1 MDYLHNHWQGNH
13 SLARAF
19 WINSLPFCV
28 AFNLLF
34 EQISLFNNPSTII
47 TYARL
52 YLLIM
57 IVTYIVILPWQIVGI
72 TRSLVR
78 YIKNKKQL
86 IASLLVIIF
95 LLYELTVLSFI
106 LFNSPQKLL
115 DGVYISFSSYEKG
128 GYEISLDESY
138 ENAILVK
145 GKFNRGISN
154 ELEKVL
160 EDNPQ
165 IITITFDSP
174 GGLEFEARNVFS
186 IIKEKGLNTYVSE
199 YCVSACVSAFIG
211 GEKRQISS
219 EALLGFHQGS
229 PELGLREFTK
239 DELSDKLYDA
249 IKFYKQQGIDKK
261 FVMRFFRTPPDALWY
276 PKINELLKSGVIT
289 EVLNK

>member
-1 MDYLHNHWQGNH
+1 
-13 SLARAF
+13 
-19 WINSLPFCV
+19 
-28 AFNLLF
+28 
-34 EQISLFNNPSTII
+34 
-47 TYARL
+47 
-52 YLLIM
+52 M

-154 ELEKVL
+154 ELEKAL

-219 EALLGFHQGS
+219 KALLGFHQGS
-229 PELGLREFTK
+229 PTFDLREFTK
-239 DELSDKLYDA
+239 DELSDKLYEA

-261 FVMRFFRTPPDALWY
+261 FVMRFFRTPPDELWY
-276 PKINELLKSGVIT
+276 PKINELLNSGVIT
-289 EVLNK
+289 GVLNK